1 VRPRLFICAIS
12 VTASLLCAPVW
23 THADTPAST
32 ASAADRQAAAQAF
45 AEGQRAFTLGDFP
58 HAAES
63 FEKAYSK
70 APHHSALWNAARSW
84 QKAGETARAA
94 NLYARYLREAP
105 PNAPDRNSASSA
117 LQKISTKLA
126 RLEIHA
132 TGIDDLKVDGEPIE
146 STSVY
151 VTPGT
156 HLIEGHAGDRVV
168 RQSQPAE
175 AGAVVSVALVAP
187 PPVASSA
194 AKPIPT
200 PPTSSD
206 KPSSGKLPP
215 TVVYV
220 GGAVTVVLAGV
231 MVWSGLNTL
240 SQKDAFDSAP
250 TQANLDD
257 GHSRQ
262 TRTNILLGVT
272 AGVAVLTTVAAVWL
286 VDWKGKSDD
295 KGPASVKVGVAGESL
310 VVRGSF

>member
-1 VRPRLFICAIS
+1 MP
-12 VTASLLCAPVW
+12 LLTQAEP
-23 THADTPAST
+23 PAST
-32 ASAADRQAAAQAF
+32 TTAADRQAAAQAF

-63 FEKAYSK
+63 FEKAYAK
-70 APHHSALWNAARSW
+70 APHHAALWNAARSW

-132 TGIDDLKVDGEPIE
+132 TGIDQITVDGQPIE
-146 STSVY
+146 STSVF

-156 HLIEGHAGDRVV
+156 HLIEGRAGDRTV

-187 PPVASSA
+187 PPAASSSP
-194 AKPIPT
+194 KPPPP
-200 PPTSSD
+200 PPTSSA

-215 TVVYV
+215 AVVYV

-231 MVWSGLNTL
+231 MVWSGLDTL
-240 SQKDAFDSAP
+240 GQKKTFDSEP

-262 TRTNILLGVT
+262 TRTNVLLAVT
-272 AGVAVLTTVAAVWL
+272 AGAAVLTTVAAVWL

-295 KGPASVKVGVAGESL
+295 KGPVNVKVGVAGESL